1 MAHVHYANDLVP
13 TGVQQNVSSQQKPGA
28 GEDRTRVSSA
38 RTHDSSSSFCRSD
51 GGQIHEQYETF
62 LCSGSDFSASVV
74 SSSLALQPGTLREN
88 ADSAESTKSVQ
99 AAIPGDYFSQFVN
112 DIRTIFFDKCVAAAC
127 SLPMGGGPV
136 SKVREP
142 CVTLDL
148 SQAGKEKPLIESCVR
163 SLGWKTNNSLF
174 PTGDIAWLGFALT
187 DGEHVD
193 YASAAHVVNRFPG
206 LHEFAKKRWLA
217 RVISSMALFDSES
230 FSFFPKTWLLPED
243 REAVE
248 TALRVPADG
257 SHIVG
262 PTKREGRGTVES
274 SCRRRRSFL
283 SSFCFYGSRASG
295 LKLFPPQRVKA
306 VTAHISARL
315 KPENVYIIKPDAGTQ
330 GAGLKLVS
338 DLEQIPKEILE
349 GQDGYIVQQYICNP
363 FLLHNRKFD
372 FRVYVLLT
380 AVTPKLNVF
389 VSRRSLVRFCTED
402 YESPRPGNMNNDF
415 MHLTN
420 YAINKDHHGFV
431 RSSNVHDRSSSK
443 RLLDDVLE
451 DLRQQDV
458 DVEYVWQQIV
468 FMVEKV
474 MTAFKPLLALKYES
488 IYRQTT
494 PRSRCFQIIGLD
506 ILLDSNCKAWLLEVN
521 GNPSLRSDYEYQTTA
536 GFISTAES
544 LLDRRIK
551 EPLISEALV
560 IVYFS
565 LLGAPSQVSSCI
577 NEENGSTTRSDSS
590 TIPPAQALRSSV
602 CSHQRAGD
610 ALTKRQLHIA
620 RNAVSSAEH
629 DLERL
634 SPSRRTQPL
643 SLGRQSSKR
652 IPRPVPRCRL
662 RPPLPVPG
670 VTQEPPSLLPPAS
683 CVMSSEYIH
692 TISNAEQGVYPSR
705 HPLPK
710 DEDEQASGTVVPTTA
725 TTTDTTRANLSS
737 TIRKASVRCQRTS
750 SFRVTPRSYPRPT
763 YNHSARL
770 TLGTLRPEAS
780 APLTPRLS
788 RPQTAT
794 ILSVR
799 VPDERVLRVP
809 AKREA
814 SQGFRG
820 SCNESGLYRNSDHFT
835 GVSFQAHH
843 GDGKTSD
850 GKTDVRLLDFDREGR
865 GSYSSSTASGRTASD
880 GENQQLSLREPQQ
893 GIHKSQHLDGRDT
906 CRVRNETN
914 VLSHHCC
921 LWIPVE
927 TPLSNSPTLP
937 PPSSLLDMCKILFTK
952 VTRFP
957 YSLTIQL
964 KHWVALISRSH
975 LQEAIQQLWVP
986 VSVASQKSQHF
997 SLRSPRHSSRRTCR
1011 RFAQRPLARRDLI
1024 FLYMQQLK
1032 VATTAAGHSPESQG
1046 LSFWS
1051 FWKMIC
1057 LFSSLTRLLLRSGER
1072 PSAAQCV
1079 LTKTTCAESE
1089 RPVSQIAGQNPRQG
1103 RVLLRLSS
1111 DSQAD
1116 ASQTSC
1122 SSLTFT
1128 ADNALSEPV
1137 SEIVDSYPCGRRLR
1151 GCNSREVP
1159 RETRRS
1165 RSPAPFSDTPY
1176 TRGMDDSCFPSSR
1189 MTLNRDFKTPSR
1201 EGSIFVPWW
1210 PDLQSAF
1217 NSLRPSE
1224 RTAAVSSLLTVLLVE
1239 FDAV

>member
-1 MAHVHYANDLVP
+1 MAHVHDANDLVP
-13 TGVQQNVSSQQKPGA
+13 TDVQQNVSSQQKPGV
-28 GEDRTRVSSA
+28 GEHTTRVSSA
-38 RTHDSSSSFCRSD
+38 MIHDSSSSFCRSD
-51 GGQIHEQYETF
+51 DGQIHEQYETF
-62 LCSGSDFSASVV
+62 LCSASDVSASVV
-74 SSSLALQPGTLREN
+74 SSSPPLQPGTLRKN
-88 ADSAESTKSVQ
+88 ADRAERKKSVQ
-99 AAIPGDYFSQFVN
+99 AAISGDYFSQFVN
-112 DIRTIFFDKCVAAAC
+112 DIRSIFFDKCVAAAC
-127 SLPMGGGPV
+127 TLPMGSGPV
-136 SKVREP
+136 SKVRDP

-187 DGEHVD
+187 DGEHLD
-193 YASAAHVVNRFPG
+193 YASVANVVNRFPG

-217 RVISSMALFDSES
+217 RIISSMALFDSES

-248 TALRVPADG
+248 TALRVPSDC
-257 SHIVG
+257 SHVLG
-262 PTKREGRGTVES
+262 RTKREGRGTAES

-283 SSFCFYGSRASG
+283 SSFCFCGSRGGG
-295 LKLFPPQRVKA
+295 LKPFPPQQVKA
-306 VTAHISARL
+306 VTAHISAPL

-338 DLEQIPKEILE
+338 NLDQIPKEILE

-402 YESPRPGNMNNDF
+402 YESPRPGNMNNEF

-474 MTAFKPLLALKYES
+474 MTAFKPLLALKYDS

-565 LLGAPSQVSSCI
+565 LLGTPSQVSSCV
-577 NEENGSTTRSDSS
+577 NEENGSTTPSDGS
-590 TIPPAQALRSSV
+590 TIPPAQALRTSM
-602 CSHQRAGD
+602 CSRHRAGD
-610 ALTKRQLHIA
+610 ALTRRQLHIP
-620 RNAVSSAEH
+620 RNAVSPAAH
-629 DLERL
+629 DLEPL
-634 SPSRRTQPL
+634 SQSRRTQPF

-652 IPRPVPRCRL
+652 IPRPVPRCRV
-662 RPPLPVPG
+662 RPPLLVPG
-670 VTQEPPSLLPPAS
+670 VTQEPPSLLPPAA
-683 CVMSSEYIH
+683 CVMSPEYIN
-692 TISNAEQGVYPSR
+692 TISNEERGVHPSR
-705 HPLPK
+705 QPLSK
-710 DEDEQASGTVVPTTA
+710 DEDEQASGTVLPTTA
-725 TTTDTTRANLSS
+725 TTTDTTRANWSNP
-737 TIRKASVRCQRTS
+737 IRTASVRCQRTL
-750 SFRVTPRSYPRPT
+750 SYAVLPKSDPCPT
-763 YNHSARL
+763 YNYSASL
-770 TLGTLRPEAS
+770 ASGTLRPEAS

-788 RPQTAT
+788 RSQAAS
-794 ILSVR
+794 IMSVR
-799 VPDERVLRVP
+799 VSDERVLRVP

-814 SQGFRG
+814 SQGFGG
-820 SCNESGLYRNSDHFT
+820 SYNESGLRRHSDHFT
-835 GVSFQAHH
+835 GVPFQAHH

-850 GKTDVRLLDFDREGR
+850 SRTDVRLLEFDREGR
-865 GSYSSSTASGRTASD
+865 ASYSGSTASGRTPSG
-880 GENQQLSLREPQQ
+880 GETQELSLREPQQ
-893 GIHKSQHLDGRDT
+893 WIHKTQHLAGRDT
-906 CRVRNETN
+906 SGAKNDTDV
-914 VLSHHCC
+914 VSHHCC

-927 TPLSNSPTLP
+927 TSMRNSSLLP

-957 YSLTIQL
+957 CSLTIQL
-964 KHWVALISRSH
+964 KHWVALISRGC
-975 LQEAIQQLWVP
+975 LKEAIQQLWVP
-986 VSVASQKSQHF
+986 VYVASQKSQHF
-997 SLRSPRHSSRRTCR
+997 SLRNPRHSSRRTCR

-1032 VATTAAGHSPESQG
+1032 LTTTAAGQSPEPQG

-1051 FWKMIC
+1051 FWEIIC
-1057 LFSSLTRLLLRSGER
+1057 LFSSLTRLFLGSRER

-1079 LTKTTCAESE
+1079 LTKPTCAESD
-1089 RPVSQIAGQNPRQG
+1089 RPASQIADRDPRQG
-1103 RVLLRLSS
+1103 RVLLRMSS

-1116 ASQTSC
+1116 ACQTSC

-1128 ADNALSEPV
+1128 ANKALSEPV
-1137 SEIVDSYPCGRRLR
+1137 WEIVDSYPCGRRLR
-1151 GCNSREVP
+1151 GCNCHEAP
-1159 RETRRS
+1159 RETRRPWT
-1165 RSPAPFSDTPY
+1165 PAPFSDTPH
-1176 TRGMDDSCFPSSR
+1176 TCVMEDSCFPSSR

-1201 EGSIFVPWW
+1201 DGSIFVPWW
-1210 PDLQSAF
+1210 PDLHRAF

-1224 RTAAVSSLLTVLLVE
+1224 RTAAVSSLLTLLLVE
-1239 FDAV
+1239 FDDV